1 MSDGPRFVHVSH
13 LEGLAAVGMIKR
25 YWFEDCDY
33 PGARRVHAIT
43 IEGEHLVT
51 KCIDERGAKKVALY
65 MAEAGRLAPLVVTG
79 VDTGEREE
87 VYVGDEE

>member
-1 MSDGPRFVHVSH
+1 MGDEPKSVHVAH
-13 LEGLAAVGMIKR
+13 LEGLAAVGMIEK

-43 IEGEHLVT
+43 VDGEHLVT

-65 MAEAGRLAPLVVTG
+65 LAETRRLAPIVVRG
-79 VDTGEREE
+79 VDTGDREE